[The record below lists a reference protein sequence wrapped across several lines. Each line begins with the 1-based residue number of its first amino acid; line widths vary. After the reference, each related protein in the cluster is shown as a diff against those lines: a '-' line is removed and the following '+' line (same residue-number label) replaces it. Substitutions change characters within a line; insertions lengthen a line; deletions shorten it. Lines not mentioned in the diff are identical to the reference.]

1 MNYTPTPCVQV
12 TNYSLQQDSFFLS
25 EYADLVS
32 VLVTRQDSA
41 IRANIRLYYLKS
53 FDQQMGG
60 ITGFFQEWETRIT
73 DLIDENV
80 KNWLKLYPLKP
91 IQTYHFIC
99 NKNSGARRRVF
110 SEVTPVVKE
119 EEQDTEFYRKVRSS
133 SLLRIPRHCWKNAEI
148 VHGGEKGGYSGLI
161 GGIELL
167 IGNMIQ
173 GSKILTSFC
182 LSKEVVDRINA
193 EYDSC
198 LSTRGGLWQ
207 NKINKYS
214 KAYYFKQYK
223 QLYNLIQYSEL
234 PRTGG
239 NLPRAMGCF
248 AQNTFHGMS
257 WFCHWFK
264 PAEIVFNFAELS
276 MAQDRLSRIGLV
288 DLMAINAV
296 CQEDFDYPYPET
308 LIAQRALTPILHSF
322 YLLQN
327 DGCLLNW
334 NFGIC
339 TRLNIGLVYS
349 A

>member
-1 MNYTPTPCVQV
+1 MFWPKN
-12 TNYSLQQDSFFLS
+12 D
-25 EYADLVS
+25 
-32 VLVTRQDSA
+32 
-41 IRANIRLYYLKS
+41 LKS
-53 FDQQMGG
+53 RFSTQKSPQM
-60 ITGFFQEWETRIT
+60 TFFSPKIR
-73 DLIDENV
+73 
-80 KNWLKLYPLKP
+80 
-91 IQTYHFIC
+91 HF
-99 NKNSGARRRVF
+99 
-110 SEVTPVVKE
+110 
-119 EEQDTEFYRKVRSS
+119 RKTT
-133 SLLRIPRHCWKNAEI
+133 L
-148 VHGGEKGGYSGLI
+148 
-161 GGIELL
+161 
-167 IGNMIQ
+167 
-173 GSKILTSFC
+173 
-182 LSKEVVDRINA
+182 
-193 EYDSC
+193 
-198 LSTRGGLWQ
+198 
-207 NKINKYS
+207 
-214 KAYYFKQYK
+214 YK

-349 A
+349 AWRMMKTN